1 MTFPELSESPL
12 DNGKKLVRMKG
23 GGKMNAIRIIIGLLF
38 SILLFCGPK
47 KTEMVEKKPE
57 ASRPEAKSQEEKIET
72 ETKATEKKEKK
83 TYLLI
88 TVKDFG
94 EIKIELF
101 PHIAPQN
108 CANIVKLAKEG
119 FYDGLTFHRIVPNFV
134 IQGGDP
140 KGDGTGGP
148 GYEVPAEISN
158 LKHKRGTVAMARRG
172 DMVNPERK
180 SSGSQFYICLTDL
193 PNLDNAYTIIGQVVE
208 GMAVVDEIAKV
219 ERGPQDKPIKPVV
232 MAKVRVGEE

>member
-1 MTFPELSESPL
+1 MS
-12 DNGKKLVRMKG
+12 V
-23 GGKMNAIRIIIGLLF
+23 IRIIITLF
-38 SILLFCGPK
+38 LTLLLFCGPK
-47 KTEMVEKKPE
+47 KTERVEKKPE
-57 ASRPEAKSQEEKIET
+57 ESKGEKVET
-72 ETKATEKKEKK
+72 ETKATEKKEGKS
-83 TYLLI
+83 YLLI

-94 EIKIELF
+94 DIKIELF
-101 PHIAPQN
+101 PHIAPKN
-108 CANIVKLAKEG
+108 CANIVKLTKEG
-119 FYDGLTFHRIVPNFV
+119 FYNGLTFHRIVPNFV

-148 GYEVPAEISN
+148 GYEIDAEISN

-180 SSGSQFYICLTDL
+180 SSGSQFYICLQDL
-193 PNLDNAYTIIGQVVE
+193 PSLDGAYTIIGQVVE

-232 MAKVRVGEE
+232 MEKVRVLEE